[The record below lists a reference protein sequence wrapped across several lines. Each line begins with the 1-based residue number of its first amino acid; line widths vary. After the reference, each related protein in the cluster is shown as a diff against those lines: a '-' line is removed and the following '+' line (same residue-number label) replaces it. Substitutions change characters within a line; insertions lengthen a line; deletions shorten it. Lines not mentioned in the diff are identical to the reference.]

1 MIAQR
6 HFEARPPALQTLYVT
21 KEDHVGIWIGLQIM
35 ESITSLFHEQVITKE
50 SGTVL
55 RRFDLQHETR
65 PDTKLTFIN
74 EVISVLRSET
84 SESQEVQAAMH
95 RVFVEC
101 KRLRDHLGRDEWTRC
116 VKQIRE
122 SELLSLVHQD
132 PFTSRAFNKPRG
144 YAGDAVMMDY
154 IYGSEENWQ
163 PPKASFLGQGVFE
176 YTTRAAASAG
186 VRARREHVAE
196 KLDEV
201 ARYKDSPEIMAVASG
216 HLREASMSSAVRRRK
231 FGRFVALDA
240 DAESLLE
247 VDRSFGRSGVQCE
260 LADIRKLLTGR
271 MDVGKFDLIY
281 STGLYDYLKEK
292 TAQKLSYHLF
302 SMLKSGGKL
311 VLANFLPNIHDIGYM
326 EACMDWFLVYRDRMD
341 MMGLTELIDQVEM
354 RDIQISVEKNQNII
368 FLEVTRA

>member
-6 HFEARPPALQTLYVT
+6 HFEARPPALKTLYVT
-21 KEDHVGIWIGLQIM
+21 KENHVGIWIGLQIM
-35 ESITSLFHEQVITKE
+35 ESIISLFHEQVITKE

-55 RRFDLQHETR
+55 RRFDLQHETL
-65 PDTKLTFIN
+65 PDTNLTFLN
-74 EVISVLRSET
+74 AVVSNLRSSAIET
-84 SESQEVQAAMH
+84 QEVHASVH
-95 RVFVEC
+95 RLCIEC
-101 KRLRDHLGRDEWTRC
+101 KKLRDQLTPDAWVSC

-122 SELLSLVHQD
+122 SDLMSLVHQD

-154 IYGSEENWQ
+154 IYGLDEGWQ
-163 PPKASFLGQGVFE
+163 PPATSLLGQGIFQ
-176 YTTRAAASAG
+176 YTISASASAG
-186 VRARREHVAE
+186 VRARREHLAE
-196 KLDEV
+196 KLDEI
-201 ARYKDSPEIMAVASG
+201 ARSNALPEVMAVASG

-247 VDRSFGRSGVQCE
+247 VERSFGRFGVQCE
-260 LADIRKLLTGR
+260 LADIRKMLKGR
-271 MDVGKFDLIY
+271 MDFGKFDLIY
-281 STGLYDYLKEK
+281 STGLYDYLNEQ

-302 SMLKSGGKL
+302 SMLKPGGKL
-311 VLANFLPNIHDIGYM
+311 VLANFLPTIHDIGYM

>member
-1 MIAQR
+1 
-6 HFEARPPALQTLYVT
+6 
-21 KEDHVGIWIGLQIM
+21 M
-35 ESITSLFHEQVITKE
+35 ESITSHFHEQVIGKD

-74 EVISVLRSET
+74 EVVSVLRSET
-84 SESQEVQAAMH
+84 GESQEVQASIH

-101 KRLRDHLGRDEWTRC
+101 KRLRDHLGRDEWTKC

-154 IYGSEENWQ
+154 IYGLEENWQ
-163 PPKASFLGQGVFE
+163 PPKSSFLGQGVFQ
-176 YTTRAAASAG
+176 YTTSAAASAG
-186 VRARREHVAE
+186 VRARREHIAE

-201 ARYKDSPEIMAVASG
+201 ARYNDSPEVMAVASG

-240 DAESLLE
+240 DPESLLE
-247 VDRSFGRSGVQCE
+247 VERSFGRFGVQSE
-260 LADIRKLLTGR
+260 LADIRKMLTGQ
-271 MDVGKFDLIY
+271 MDFGKFDLIY

-311 VLANFLPNIHDIGYM
+311 VLANFLPTIHDIGYM